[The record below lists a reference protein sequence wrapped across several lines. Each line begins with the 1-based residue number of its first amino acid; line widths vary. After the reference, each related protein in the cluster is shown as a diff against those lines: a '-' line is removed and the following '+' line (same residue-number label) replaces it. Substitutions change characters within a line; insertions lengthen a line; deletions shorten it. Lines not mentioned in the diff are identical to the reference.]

1 MPSLPVPVTTW
12 YMVSPGSPHGSP
24 TWSSGNTPSTLRA
37 LVASCCHQ
45 SQGRQTFLFALSV
58 HPAPLQLIP
67 HVRSPLGGGH
77 WPDLTPDIFLLFAI
91 TPCITTAKSC
101 SPYSTARAQTRDHRP
116 QTKSMSEAFSL
127 YKGNQHHGST
137 GMLLQFI
144 LALLTRSLG
153 LGHGGHCGGK
163 TTQAWGPPS
172 TLAGSSRRADTDTQ
186 TLYNQEYYTQ
196 GQEGNAELQLAIGS
210 H

>member
-137 GMLLQFI
+137 GMLL
-144 LALLTRSLG
+144 
-153 LGHGGHCGGK
+153 
-163 TTQAWGPPS
+163 
-172 TLAGSSRRADTDTQ
+172 
-186 TLYNQEYYTQ
+186 
-196 GQEGNAELQLAIGS
+196 
-210 H
+210 